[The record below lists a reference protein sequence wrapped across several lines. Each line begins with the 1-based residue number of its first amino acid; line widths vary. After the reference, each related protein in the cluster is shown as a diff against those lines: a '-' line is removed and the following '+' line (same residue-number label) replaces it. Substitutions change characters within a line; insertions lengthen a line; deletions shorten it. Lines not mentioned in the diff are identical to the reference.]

1 MTGDYN
7 GPERR
12 AESMSVQRDLGR
24 IDNELVN
31 LGRRLEDHIVDTIEA
46 RKAAETRTEAYRTAN
61 DAKLDV
67 ILGTVQDV
75 VTAAAERRG
84 GWKASARILSALFG
98 SGAIGGGAVWAIL
111 QGVLGG
117 GGP

>member
-61 DAKLDV
+61 DAKLDT
-67 ILGTVQDV
+67 ILKTVQDV
-75 VTAAAERRG
+75 VTGAAERRG
-84 GWKASARILSALFG
+84 DWKATARILSLLFG
-98 SGAIGGGAVWAIL
+98 SGTIGGGTLWAI
-111 QGVLGG
+111 QGLFG

>member
-1 MTGDYN
+1 MSAYN

-31 LGRRLEDHIVDTIEA
+31 LGRRLEDHIADTIEA
-46 RKAAETRTEAYRTAN
+46 RKATETRTEAYRTAT
-61 DAKLDV
+61 DGKLDA
-67 ILGTVQDV
+67 ILVTVQGV

-84 GWKASARILSALFG
+84 GWKAITGILGMVF
-98 SGAIGGGAVWAIL
+98 GGGAVSGSVVWAIMRFL
-111 QGVLGG
+111 IGG
-117 GGP
+117 DGP